1 MIDGVFAAENLDGT
15 PLGNNH
21 SSVFESSRLELNGS
35 NTVGGFSGFDTL
47 AMNVTEQNKGE
58 AALTLTGYALTHT
71 GDLGQT
77 EFNGLTIELTS
88 NEALSSSDDFRL
100 IEVGEGNDQKY
111 TFTDLTVKE
120 KHTFVETTYT
130 ADDKIVLS
138 NGSGATDTNALTSK
152 NELFNNKT
160 VSVTE
165 NSKTLAESLLGTVAF
180 LNRGAEFIA
189 DEGLAAMTEAA
200 KLGEVTA
207 FGVMQGGSTH
217 YETGSY
223 VDVDGVTMMAGA
235 SLRVNPN
242 WTLAGFVEGGWGN
255 SSSHVT
261 GARGDADHEYFG
273 LGFATR
279 YQTDGALYVDG
290 SLRAGRATTDFVGRY
305 SNDAASYDAKSLYAS
320 AHVALGAKI
329 EITDNLKLD
338 AYGRYSVTY
347 LDDDSFNLGNLSNDK
362 LELESTVTHAV
373 RVGARLLGDINEY
386 ASWRV
391 GAAYVH
397 VFDGDAESS
406 VNSLSLDV
414 PSLEGDTGIL
424 ELGLRIRP
432 SVESPWAVEI
442 GGKGYAGDREGV
454 MGNVMVRYSF

>member
-1 MIDGVFAAENLDGT
+1 MIDGVFVAENLDGT

-35 NTVGGFSGFDTL
+35 NTVGGISGFDTL

-58 AALTLTGYALTHT
+58 AVLTLTGYALTHT

-77 EFNGLTIELTS
+77 ESNGLTIELTS
-88 NEALSSSDDFRL
+88 DEFLNSSDNYKL
-100 IEVGEGNDQKY
+100 IEVGQDNTSSY
-111 TFTDLTVKE
+111 TFNDLTVKE
-120 KHTFVETTYT
+120 KHTFVETTYK
-130 ADDKIVLS
+130 ADGEVVLS
-138 NGSGATDTNALTSK
+138 NSSETGSALTSQ

-180 LNRGAEFIA
+180 LNQGAEFIA

-305 SNDAASYDAKSLYAS
+305 SNDAANYDAKSLYAS

-329 EITDNLKLD
+329 DITENPKLD
-338 AYGRYSVTY
+338 AYGR
-347 LDDDSFNLGNLSNDK
+347 
-362 LELESTVTHAV
+362 
-373 RVGARLLGDINEY
+373 
-386 ASWRV
+386 
-391 GAAYVH
+391 
-397 VFDGDAESS
+397 
-406 VNSLSLDV
+406 
-414 PSLEGDTGIL
+414 
-424 ELGLRIRP
+424 
-432 SVESPWAVEI
+432 
-442 GGKGYAGDREGV
+442 
-454 MGNVMVRYSF
+454 